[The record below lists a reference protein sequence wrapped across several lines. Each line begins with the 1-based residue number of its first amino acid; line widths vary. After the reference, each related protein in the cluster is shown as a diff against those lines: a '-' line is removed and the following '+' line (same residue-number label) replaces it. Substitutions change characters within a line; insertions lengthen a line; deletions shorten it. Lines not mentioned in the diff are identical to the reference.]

1 MVNDTKNALVGGILG
16 AQTQEIGFVTG
27 EVGFW
32 SQWLGR
38 GERWWEQPKLGAV
51 QDKSPR
57 MKDGGECREG
67 TRSGEN
73 EGRGRE
79 RLAISGSYEQSRAE
93 IRTTL
98 GEKAATAKLNGLW
111 MWDVSRHCIM
121 LLGLLIPNVS
131 ADVRGDGC
139 KLWAHAV

>member
-1 MVNDTKNALVGGILG
+1 
-16 AQTQEIGFVTG
+16 
-27 EVGFW
+27 
-32 SQWLGR
+32 
-38 GERWWEQPKLGAV
+38 
-51 QDKSPR
+51 

-79 RLAISGSYEQSRAE
+79 HLAISGSYEQSRAE

-111 MWDVSRHCIM
+111 M
-121 LLGLLIPNVS
+121 
-131 ADVRGDGC
+131 
-139 KLWAHAV
+139 